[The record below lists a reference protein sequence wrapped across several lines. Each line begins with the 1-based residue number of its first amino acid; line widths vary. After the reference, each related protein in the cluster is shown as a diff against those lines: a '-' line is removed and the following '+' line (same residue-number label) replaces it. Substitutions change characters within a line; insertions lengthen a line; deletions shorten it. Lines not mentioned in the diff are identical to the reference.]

1 MISGEN
7 PLLKHAPDLVGAEK
21 RGPRK
26 ILFPGLILCVPIGG
40 ESLAVPFKPCYNKSN
55 LCKKKGAVEI
65 FCDKMLILTYETS
78 PRRSSC
84 RACSAPE
91 VTR

>member
-40 ESLAVPFKPCYNKSN
+40 SPLRFLSN
-55 LCKKKGAVEI
+55 RAIIKAIYVRKKGPLR
-65 FCDKMLILTYETS
+65 FF
-78 PRRSSC
+78 
-84 RACSAPE
+84 
-91 VTR
+91 VTKC